1 MKMSRLLA
9 LCIIDFAVD
18 GSGKAVLTLDLKQN
32 IHKNRSSEKR
42 ENLIVYFFFFLTW
55 PAAKFMES
63 LKAHVVCDL
72 MYTLSDQKKD
82 RILAQWAQSF
92 FFFFV
97 SGNAGFL
104 SNVNTSFPSFKMV
117 STMPA
122 TSVSSLPP
130 LTSML
135 QPGSIQLL
143 GPFRLHVVLK
153 QGRDL
158 AAKDSCGRANV
169 VQAKH

>member
-1 MKMSRLLA
+1 MGAKPFLVLLLLCLEMEDFYQTLRLL
-9 LCIIDFAVD
+9 
-18 GSGKAVLTLDLKQN
+18 
-32 IHKNRSSEKR
+32 
-42 ENLIVYFFFFLTW
+42 FL
-55 PAAKFMES
+55 P
-63 LKAHVVCDL
+63 
-72 MYTLSDQKKD
+72 
-82 RILAQWAQSF
+82 
-92 FFFFV
+92 
-97 SGNAGFL
+97 
-104 SNVNTSFPSFKMV
+104 FKMV

-135 QPGSIQLL
+135 QPGSIQLV

-169 VQAKH
+169 VPAKH